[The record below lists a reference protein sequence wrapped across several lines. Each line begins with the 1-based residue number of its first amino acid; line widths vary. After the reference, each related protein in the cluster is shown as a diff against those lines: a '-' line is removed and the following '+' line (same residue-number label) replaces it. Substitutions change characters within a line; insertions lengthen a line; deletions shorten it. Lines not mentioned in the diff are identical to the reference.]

1 MKNWQPTLVEVL
13 KPRAFAPHPRRAAV
27 TRTIRQPEID
37 ELERLEAMA
46 KATGSAANSAATL
59 PPGA

>member
-1 MKNWQPTLVEVL
+1 MKTWQPTLVEVL

-37 ELERLEAMA
+37 ELERLEALA
-46 KATGSAANSAATL
+46 KSGHAAGAAASAQAA
-59 PPGA
+59 P

>member
-1 MKNWQPTLVEVL
+1 MKTWQPTLVEVL

-37 ELERLEAMA
+37 ELERLEALT
-46 KATGSAANSAATL
+46 KSGPGATGAAAMETVR
-59 PPGA
+59 

>member
-37 ELERLEAMA
+37 ELERLEALT
-46 KATGSAANSAATL
+46 KTGHAASAGAAQAA
-59 PPGA
+59 P